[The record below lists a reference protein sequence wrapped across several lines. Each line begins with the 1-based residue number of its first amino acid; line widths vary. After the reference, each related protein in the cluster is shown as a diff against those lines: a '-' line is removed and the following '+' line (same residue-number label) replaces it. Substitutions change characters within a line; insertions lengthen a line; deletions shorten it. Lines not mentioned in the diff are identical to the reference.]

1 MAYEKKDNYPS
12 FKVKG
17 TYPPGSDKELGL
29 DNEDLEKSSLGNW
42 TSIVKNNRKFF
53 TSQSNIIENISEGDE
68 ILGRPIKIDDI
79 VPLGS
84 TGNDIGFFEQRVVYK
99 NFSKQGAFFSLPP
112 RELTTGL
119 FFNFD
124 HLKLTESTTRNV
136 ALPPAA
142 LLPLSGSY
150 NLLKEL
156 LEDNFAYIVSNENE
170 YDLENDD
177 ELLNAPIN
185 FKFKYLL
192 LGKCIKPVYLYRK
205 IYNNLNMLT
214 T

>member
-79 VPLGS
+79 QPLNS
-84 TGNDIGFFEQRVVYK
+84 FGNNNIGFLNK
-99 NFSKQGAFFSLPP
+99 
-112 RELTTGL
+112 GL
-119 FFNFD
+119 FIKIHQSKVIFF
-124 HLKLTESTTRNV
+124 HYHQK
-136 ALPPAA
+136 
-142 LLPLSGSY
+142 
-150 NLLKEL
+150 NLLRIL
-156 LEDNFAYIVSNENE
+156 VLIMT
-170 YDLENDD
+170 
-177 ELLNAPIN
+177 I
-185 FKFKYLL
+185 
-192 LGKCIKPVYLYRK
+192 
-205 IYNNLNMLT
+205 
-214 T
+214 